1 MRGTC
6 SPGFVARARF
16 AAGQVL
22 DVPFAQVCAESMVPI
37 SHVLWSHVW
46 LGIAAEAFDRARRA
60 ARAAAR
66 GASGS
71 MRAAESLSGVA
82 AQLTQLRATV
92 AWGLDALMACEP
104 DRERLATVGAA
115 VRFNNLKVAASE
127 QAAAVCQAAL
137 RVCGMQGYRNDTPY
151 SVGRQV
157 RDALSAALMVSN
169 DRIHAADAGML
180 LVAKDV

>member
-1 MRGTC
+1 
-6 SPGFVARARF
+6 
-16 AAGQVL
+16 VL

-46 LGIAAEAFDRARRA
+46 LGIATEAFDRARRY

-66 GASGS
+66 GPSGS
-71 MRAAESLSGVA
+71 MRAAESLSAVA
-82 AQLTQLRATV
+82 ARLTQLRATV
-92 AWGLDALMACEP
+92 AWGLEDFQACDGP
-104 DRERLATVGAA
+104 DRERLSTVGAA
-115 VRFNNLKVAASE
+115 VRFNNLKIAASE
-127 QAAAVCQAAL
+127 QAAEVCQAAL

-169 DRIHAADAGML
+169 DRIHAVDASML